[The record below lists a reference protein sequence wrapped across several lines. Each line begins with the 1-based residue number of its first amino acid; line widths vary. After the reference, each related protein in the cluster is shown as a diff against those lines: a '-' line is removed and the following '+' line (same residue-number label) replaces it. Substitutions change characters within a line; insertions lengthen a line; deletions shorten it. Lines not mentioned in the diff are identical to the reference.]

1 MIKNHDIELH
11 DKQRVNQSAV
21 QALALFCDLLTV
33 PYTLTH
39 VRLPSCS
46 GCLVAKTYGERSISD
61 LSLIRRDVGKSRI
74 AVEGREWKKIDLV
87 KE

>member
-1 MIKNHDIELH
+1 M
-11 DKQRVNQSAV
+11 
-21 QALALFCDLLTV
+21 
-33 PYTLTH
+33 
-39 VRLPSCS
+39 
-46 GCLVAKTYGERSISD
+46 AKTYGERCISD

>member
-39 VRLPSCS
+39 VRLPQHLA
-46 GCLVAKTYGERSISD
+46 LV
-61 LSLIRRDVGKSRI
+61 V
-74 AVEGREWKKIDLV
+74 
-87 KE
+87 